1 MLLLIKRGRRCRGH
15 YKRKG
20 EGFPALR
27 SGDEAPFG
35 EEGRGIGLEHKE
47 GPRLL
52 QGQEDQLLEAEEEVR
67 RHRFLPGGQEPQAP
81 LGAPE
86 EGAQEDDLQDK
97 MPPRPG
103 EEEEAPPLRQRA
115 FRARGRQGL
124 KKAIAFF
131 GYKPKEI
138 QTDSGFELSGRARA
152 KGGGFPAVCRDGPN
166 FLERFCLES
175 GMAHKLIRPRTPER
189 NGKVERSHRIDQ
201 ERFCRTLRFYS
212 LADLAS
218 QGARWNGKYNDMPRM
233 ALKPRPPNQVEI
245 GKLRKLMQD
254 TGEAR
259 CPRLLKRF
267 TSIEN

>member
-1 MLLLIKRGRRCRGH
+1 MPGEKWQADVKYAPSECKAPGLEGRFCQ
-15 YKRKG
+15 YI
-20 EGFPALR
+20 FL
-27 SGDEAPFG
+27 DEATG
-35 EEGRGIGLEHKE
+35 K
-47 GPRLL
+47 RLL
-52 QGQEDQLLEAEEEVR
+52 HYANEHSAHEAVR
-67 RHRFLPGGQEPQAP
+67 
-81 LGAPE
+81 
-86 EGAQEDDLQDK
+86 
-97 MPPRPG
+97 
-103 EEEEAPPLRQRA
+103 
-115 FRARGRQGL
+115 GL

-175 GMAHKLIRPRTPER
+175 GVAHKLIRPGTPER

-212 LADLAS
+212 LADLAY
-218 QGARWNGKYNDMPRM
+218 QGARWSRKYNDMPRM

>member
-1 MLLLIKRGRRCRGH
+1 MKGDAVGIISERARDFLPYDPETRLRSVRRAAESGWSIRKALACYKAKRTSFWRRRKRYGGTDSSLADRRSHRPHSGHPRKAPKKTTCKIKCLRDQA
-15 YKRKG
+15 KRK
-20 EGFPALR
+20 
-27 SGDEAPFG
+27 
-35 EEGRGIGLEHKE
+35 
-47 GPRLL
+47 RLL
-52 QGQEDQLLEAEEEVR
+52 HYANEHSAHEAVR
-67 RHRFLPGGQEPQAP
+67 
-81 LGAPE
+81 
-86 EGAQEDDLQDK
+86 
-97 MPPRPG
+97 
-103 EEEEAPPLRQRA
+103 
-115 FRARGRQGL
+115 GL

-175 GMAHKLIRPRTPER
+175 GMAHKLIRPGTPER

-218 QGARWNGKYNDMPRM
+218 QGARWSRKYNDMPRM

-245 GKLRKLMQD
+245 EKLRKLMQD